1 MLGDELITKLSAFVS
16 FVCIESVRHVS
27 TDARSIYFCDKFANA
42 LGSLIAL
49 GGQKQPKYIQQA
61 ATEQINMSES

>member
-1 MLGDELITKLSAFVS
+1 MLADELITKFQLLSRSYV
-16 FVCIESVRHVS
+16 EKVRRIS
-27 TDARSIYFCDKFANA
+27 TNARSIYLCDKFTNA

>member
-1 MLGDELITKLSAFVS
+1 MLADELITKFQPLSRSYV
-16 FVCIESVRHVS
+16 EKVRRIS
-27 TDARSIYFCDKFANA
+27 TNARSIYFCDKFANA